1 MVLTLSSAVK
11 AHEPAVPIEPRTLQ
25 RFFESSPAL
34 LATLGFDGRFKA
46 VNAAWV
52 SALGYPIAT
61 VLAKP
66 YIELVHPDDRAA
78 ASIALDKL
86 MRGGTVT
93 HFVNRCLAKDATYRM
108 IDWNCAVDLEDEL
121 MYCVGADIT
130 DLGLTQ
136 DAIAEKADLLDL
148 AHDAIVMVGSDDMK
162 IRFWNQGAATLYG
175 YRADEAMGWRSS
187 ELLLAELPEPI
198 EQILASVRD
207 KGRWEGQIRHRTKL
221 GAEVIVES
229 RWALRRD
236 ISGRPDAILEINR
249 DITARIQAQDA
260 LLAANTRLERRV
272 DERTQQ
278 LLAINR
284 DLEAFSHTVAHD
296 LRAPMRAINSF
307 ADILLSEDHSG
318 LDAEA
323 RDALSEIQSNAARG
337 AKLIDEL
344 LELSRI
350 GRHLLQPVVIDMT
363 VLAQRAAKVLA
374 PEFVG
379 RDIKLDI
386 KPMPASHGDSPML
399 EMVFINLISNAI
411 KFSAGKAPAV
421 IEVGAEVRPDGTVY
435 YVKDNGAGFDM
446 KYADKLFGVFQRLH
460 SRAEFDGNGVGLASV
475 QRILQRHRGRIWAL
489 AELGKGATLYFTV
502 GERTN
507 A

>member
-1 MVLTLSSAVK
+1 MVVTPTSDFK
-11 AHEPAVPIEPRTLQ
+11 AQEPVVAIAPRTLQ
-25 RFFESSPAL
+25 RFFENTPAL

-52 SALGYPIAT
+52 RALGYPIAT
-61 VLAKP
+61 LLAKP
-66 YIELVHPDDRAA
+66 YIELVHSDDRTA

-148 AHDAIVMVGSDDMK
+148 AHDAIVMIGSDDMK
-162 IRFWNQGAATLYG
+162 IRFWNQGAVTLYG
-175 YRADEAMGWRSS
+175 YRADEAIGWRSS
-187 ELLLAELPEPI
+187 ELLLAELPEPL

-207 KGRWEGQIRHRTKL
+207 KGRWEGQMRHRTKL

-307 ADILLSEDHSG
+307 TDILLQEDHQG
-318 LDAEA
+318 LDADA
-323 RDALSEIQSNAARG
+323 RDALGEIQANAVRG

-350 GRHLLQPVVIDMT
+350 GRHLLQPVAVDMT
-363 VLAQRAAKVLA
+363 ALAHRAAKVLA
-374 PEFVG
+374 PDFVG
-379 RDIKLDI
+379 REVVLTIN
-386 KPMPASHGDSPML
+386 PMPASNGDAPML
-399 EMVFINLISNAI
+399 ETVFINLLSNAL
-411 KFSAGKAPAV
+411 KFTAGRTPGV
-421 IEVGAEVRPDGTVY
+421 IEVGSEARPDGIAY

-460 SRAEFDGNGVGLASV
+460 SRAEFEGNGVGLASV
-475 QRILQRHRGRIWAL
+475 QRILQRHGGRIWPL
-489 AELGKGATLYFTV
+489 AELGKGATFYFTV
-502 GERTN
+502 GGTKN